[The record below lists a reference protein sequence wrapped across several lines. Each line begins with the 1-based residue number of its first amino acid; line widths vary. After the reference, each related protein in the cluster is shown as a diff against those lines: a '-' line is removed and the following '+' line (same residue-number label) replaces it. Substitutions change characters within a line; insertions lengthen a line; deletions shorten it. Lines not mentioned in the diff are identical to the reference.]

1 MSPGRPRSERGAAV
15 ADFVLVS
22 GLITFIFVGVIQLGF
37 TLHTRNTLVSCAA
50 EGARVAARQGASE
63 ADGVARTRALIRA
76 ALSDR
81 FTGDV
86 TASTTTTSAGVRVVV
101 VTVRAPVPVI
111 GPFGVG
117 ETMDAVGRA
126 FDEDQ

>member
-1 MSPGRPRSERGAAV
+1 MTLNRRTLERGAAV
-15 ADFVLVS
+15 ADFALVS
-22 GLITFIFVGVIQLGF
+22 GLVTFVFLGVLQLGF

-50 EGARVAARQGASE
+50 EGARVAARQGASD
-63 ADGVARTRALIRA
+63 ADGATRTRELIRA
-76 ALSDR
+76 ALADR
-81 FTGDV
+81 FARDV
-86 TASTTTTSAGVRVVV
+86 SVSTSTAGGVRVVV

-117 ETMDAVGRA
+117 ETMDVVGRA